1 MKTITKAV
9 LGFFAGIIV
18 LAIIGA
24 MVAPPEPTPEEVA
37 GYNSTSVRNYEIVMT
52 EDISAL
58 GLDFVRK
65 EYRIVVPTYISRE
78 ELKSTMIQVVIDKT
92 SENPQIKAIRIFA
105 YDREE
110 DADDFYT
117 YGRAIWGPDGEVA
130 PTDAPYRYN
139 FEISKKVGNIDTLG
153 RPTERE
159 FEIYD
164 TFKKALDEDLDTIL
178 NENKGYD
185 VLDAEE
191 VIRKRVAKELGISEE
206 ELSETYGKVVG
217 YLIT

>member
-1 MKTITKAV
+1 MERKTIAS
-9 LGFFAGIIV
+9 II
-18 LAIIGA
+18 AIVVVTVVVIFTGCVEEEA
-24 MVAPPEPTPEEVA
+24 PTPEEVA
-37 GYNSTSVRNYEIVMT
+37 GYNSTLVGNYEIVMT

-110 DADDFYT
+110 NANSFYT

-130 PTDAPYRYN
+130 PTDAPYRYV
-139 FEISKKVGNIDTLG
+139 FDIRDKVGNIDTLD

-164 TFKKALDEDLDTIL
+164 ALKKAFDEDLDTIL
-178 NENKGYD
+178 TENEGYS

-191 VIRKRVAKELGISEE
+191 VIKKRVAKELGISEE
-206 ELSETYGKVVG
+206 ELIEIYRKVVG
-217 YLIT
+217 YLVT

>member
-1 MKTITKAV
+1 MERKTI
-9 LGFFAGIIV
+9 AGII
-18 LAIIGA
+18 AIVV
-24 MVAPPEPTPEEVA
+24 VAVVVIFTGCVEEEAPTPEEVA
-37 GYNSTSVRNYEIVMT
+37 GYNSTLVRNYEIVMT

-110 DADDFYT
+110 NANSFYT

-130 PTDAPYRYN
+130 PTDAPHRYV
-139 FEISKKVGNIDTLG
+139 FDIRDKVGNIDTLD

-164 TFKKALDEDLDTIL
+164 ALDKAFDEDLYTIS
-178 NENKGYD
+178 EIEGYS
-185 VLDAEE
+185 VKEAEE
-191 VIRKRVAKELGISEE
+191 VIEKRVAKELGISEE
-206 ELSETYGKVVG
+206 ELSEIYLKVAG
-217 YLIT
+217 YLLT